1 MTRSPRPILFAAALL
16 AASVALSGCGRKADP
31 ELPTVEAPAKK
42 ATAPVGIPVGL
53 PSKPAAP
60 PKPENKAFFLDFLL

>member
-16 AASVALSGCGRKADP
+16 AACVALSGCGRKADP
-31 ELPTVEAPAKK
+31 ELPVVEAPKK

-60 PKPENKAFFLDFLL
+60 PKPENKSFFLDFLL